1 MNYFVIAFWVLMPTL
16 IIGGLIWAAHV
27 ERKRKESLQQLAQEL
42 GMSFADVLSD
52 HDQGVLIGFALGQRG
67 HSRKHFNAM
76 TADSGELRMVVF
88 DYAYTIGGGKNKQR
102 HTQSVVLLTCPSLY
116 LPAFS
121 LAPETFLDRMAE
133 MLGYKDI
140 DFDDDE
146 EFSRRYLLKGP
157 DEAAI
162 RDYFTRERRQA
173 FLKWPKLTI
182 EAAGH
187 SFIFYE
193 ARKRRPPE
201 EAKQLMEQGFAVYSM
216 LEQGSR
222 L

>member
-1 MNYFVIAFWVLMPTL
+1 MNVVVIAFWILVPTL
-16 IIGGLIWAAHV
+16 IIGGLLWGAHV
-27 ERKRKESLQQLAQEL
+27 ERKRKEAFQQLAQEL
-42 GMSFADVLSD
+42 GMNFSEVLND
-52 HDQGVLIGFALGQRG
+52 HDQGALAGFALGQRG
-67 HSRKHFNAM
+67 HSRRHFNAM

-88 DYAYTIGGGKNKQR
+88 DYSYTVGGGKNKQR
-102 HTQSVVLLTCPSLY
+102 HNQSVVLLTSPTLY

-121 LAPETFLDRMAE
+121 LTPETFFDRMAE

-140 DFDDDE
+140 DFDDDD

-157 DEAAI
+157 DESAI
-162 RDYFTRERRQA
+162 RGLFTSERRQA

-193 ARKRRPPE
+193 ARRRRPPE
-201 EAKQLMEQGFAVYSM
+201 EIRQLMEQGFAVYSV
-216 LEQGSR
+216 LR
-222 L
+222 A